1 MPWLPCWYS
10 AMFDLAGK
18 IAIVTGAA
26 RGIGRSISLALASR
40 GALVVPTDAVAL
52 DSEIPS
58 TSESSG
64 RMADLVLMNVTDAA
78 AVAAAFAGVVAEHGR
93 IDILVNNAGITRDQL
108 LMRMKRE
115 EWDRVLEVNL
125 TGAFV
130 CTQAVLRL
138 MMRQRA
144 GRIIGISSVVGQMG
158 NAGQS
163 NYAASK
169 AGLIG
174 FSKSVA
180 REVASRNVTVNVVA
194 PGLIDT
200 AMTRA
205 LPPDVQA
212 EWQAKVPAGRFGTAD
227 DVAAAVCFL
236 ASDEAS
242 YITGQVLAVN
252 GGMYT

>member
-1 MPWLPCWYS
+1 
-10 AMFDLAGK
+10 MFDLTGK
-18 IAIVTGAA
+18 VAVVTGAG
-26 RGIGRSISLALASR
+26 RGIGRSIALALASR
-40 GALVVPTDAVAL
+40 GALVVPTDVVKPETDASALATAGPGRVAGV
-52 DSEIPS
+52 E
-58 TSESSG
+58 
-64 RMADLVLMNVTDAA
+64 VMNVTDAA
-78 AVAAAFAGVVAEHGR
+78 AADAAFGKVLSDHGR

-115 EWDRVLEVNL
+115 DWDRVLEVNL
-125 TGAFV
+125 SGAFV
-130 CTQAVLRL
+130 CTQAVLRP
-138 MMRQRA
+138 MMKQRQ
-144 GRIIGISSVVGQMG
+144 GRIVSISSVVGQMG

-174 FSKSVA
+174 FSKSLA
-180 REVASRNVTVNVVA
+180 REVAARNITVNVVA

-200 AMTRA
+200 DMTRA
-205 LPPDVQA
+205 LAPEVQA
-212 EWQAKVPAGRFGTAD
+212 EWQSKVPLGRFGTPD

>member
-1 MPWLPCWYS
+1 LSVLGP
-10 AMFDLAGK
+10 AGPPEP
-18 IAIVTGAA
+18 GP
-26 RGIGRSISLALASR
+26 GRVAD
-40 GALVVPTDAVAL
+40 VV
-52 DSEIPS
+52 I
-58 TSESSG
+58 
-64 RMADLVLMNVTDAA
+64 MNVTDAA
-78 AVAAAFAGVVAEHGR
+78 AAEAAISQVLAKYGR
-93 IDILVNNAGITRDQL
+93 LDILVNNAGITRDQL

-115 EWDRVLEVNL
+115 DWDRVLEVNL

-130 CTQAVLRL
+130 CTQAVLRP
-138 MMRQRA
+138 MMKQRT
-144 GRIIGISSVVGQMG
+144 GRIISISSVVGQMG
-158 NAGQS
+158 NAGQA

-174 FSKSVA
+174 FSKSLA
-180 REVASRNVTVNVVA
+180 REVAARNITVNVVA

-200 AMTRA
+200 DMTRA
-205 LPPDVQA
+205 LPPEVQA
-212 EWQAKVPAGRFGTAD
+212 EWQSKVPLSRFGTPE

>member
-1 MPWLPCWYS
+1 
-10 AMFDLAGK
+10 MFDLTGK
-18 IAIVTGAA
+18 VAVVTGAG

-40 GALVVPTDAVAL
+40 GALVVPTDVVA
-52 DSEIPS
+52 SAGAAEASAGP
-58 TSESSG
+58 G
-64 RMADLVLMNVTDAA
+64 RVTDVVVMNVTDAA
-78 AVAAAFAGVVAEHGR
+78 AAEAAFGQVIADYGR
-93 IDILVNNAGITRDQL
+93 LDILVNNAGITRDQL

-115 EWDRVLEVNL
+115 DWDRVLEVNL

-130 CTQAVLRL
+130 CTQAVLRPML
-138 MMRQRA
+138 KQRG
-144 GRIIGISSVVGQMG
+144 GRIISISSVVGQMG
-158 NAGQS
+158 NAGQA

-174 FSKSVA
+174 FSKSLA
-180 REVASRNVTVNVVA
+180 REVAARNVTVNVVA

-200 AMTRA
+200 DMTRA
-205 LPPDVQA
+205 LPPEVQA
-212 EWQAKVPAGRFGTAD
+212 EWQAKVPLSRFGTPE

-236 ASDEAS
+236 SSDEAS

>member
-1 MPWLPCWYS
+1 
-10 AMFDLAGK
+10 MFDLTGK
-18 IAIVTGAA
+18 VAVVTGAA
-26 RGIGRSISLALASR
+26 RGIGRAIGIALASR
-40 GALVVPTDAVAL
+40 GALVVPTDVVDPGLGEPGPAGSGPGRVA
-52 DSEIPS
+52 
-58 TSESSG
+58 G
-64 RMADLVLMNVTDAA
+64 VVLMNVTDGAA
-78 AVAAAFAGVVAEHGR
+78 ADAAFSRILSEHGR

-108 LMRMKRE
+108 LMRMKRDD
-115 EWDRVLEVNL
+115 WDRVLEVNL
-125 TGAFV
+125 SGAFV
-130 CTQAVLRL
+130 CTQAVLRP
-138 MMRQRA
+138 MMKQRA
-144 GRIIGISSVVGQMG
+144 GRIISISSVVGQMG

-174 FSKSVA
+174 FSKSLA
-180 REVASRNVTVNVVA
+180 REVAARNITVNVVA

-200 AMTRA
+200 DMTRA

-212 EWQAKVPAGRFGTAD
+212 EWQSKVPLSRFGTPE

-242 YITGQVLAVN
+242 YVTGQVLAVN

>member
-1 MPWLPCWYS
+1 
-10 AMFDLAGK
+10 MFDLTGK
-18 IAIVTGAA
+18 VAVVTGAG
-26 RGIGRSISLALASR
+26 RGIGRSIALALASR
-40 GALVVPTDAVAL
+40 GALVVPTDVVKPGTDA
-52 DSEIPS
+52 
-58 TSESSG
+58 SSPAAAGPG
-64 RMADLVLMNVTDAA
+64 RVTGVEVMNVTDAA
-78 AVAAAFAGVVAEHGR
+78 AADAAFGKVLADHGR

-115 EWDRVLEVNL
+115 DWDRVLEVNL
-125 TGAFV
+125 SGAFV
-130 CTQAVLRL
+130 CTQAVLRP
-138 MMRQRA
+138 MMKQRS
-144 GRIIGISSVVGQMG
+144 GRIVSISSVVGQMG

-174 FSKSVA
+174 FSKSLA
-180 REVASRNVTVNVVA
+180 REVAARNITVNVVA

-200 AMTRA
+200 DMTRA
-205 LPPDVQA
+205 LAPGVQA
-212 EWQAKVPAGRFGTAD
+212 EWQSKVPLGRFGTPE

>member
-1 MPWLPCWYS
+1 
-10 AMFDLAGK
+10 MFDLTGK
-18 IAIVTGAA
+18 IAVVTGAG
-26 RGIGRSISLALASR
+26 RGIGRSISLALAER
-40 GALVVPTDAVAL
+40 GAIVVPTDVVNPGASAADGQAAGPGSVA
-52 DSEIPS
+52 DV
-58 TSESSG
+58 
-64 RMADLVLMNVTDAA
+64 VLMNVTDSAGA
-78 AVAAAFAGVVAEHGR
+78 EAAFGEILSRYGR

-115 EWDRVLEVNL
+115 DWDRVLEVNL

-130 CTQAVLRL
+130 CSQAVLRP
-138 MMRQRA
+138 MMKQRG
-144 GRIIGISSVVGQMG
+144 GRIISISSVVGQMG

-174 FSKSVA
+174 FSKSLA
-180 REVASRNVTVNVVA
+180 REVASRNITVNVVA

-200 AMTRA
+200 DMTRA
-205 LPPDVQA
+205 LPPEVQA
-212 EWQAKVPAGRFGTAD
+212 EWQSKVPLGRFGTPE
-227 DVAAAVCFL
+227 DVAASVCFL
-236 ASDEAS
+236 ASSEAS

>member
-1 MPWLPCWYS
+1 MR
-10 AMFDLAGK
+10 MFDLTGK
-18 IAIVTGAA
+18 VAVVTGAG

-40 GALVVPTDAVAL
+40 GALVVPTDVVAAGGAA
-52 DSEIPS
+52 DAAAGP
-58 TSESSG
+58 G
-64 RMADLVLMNVTDAA
+64 RVTDVVVMNVTDAA
-78 AVAAAFAGVVAEHGR
+78 AAEAAFGQVIADHGR
-93 IDILVNNAGITRDQL
+93 LDILVNNAGITRDQL

-115 EWDRVLEVNL
+115 DWDRVLEVNL

-130 CTQAVLRL
+130 CTQAVLRPML
-138 MMRQRA
+138 KQRG
-144 GRIIGISSVVGQMG
+144 GRVISISSVVGQMG
-158 NAGQS
+158 NAGQA

-174 FSKSVA
+174 FSKSLA
-180 REVASRNVTVNVVA
+180 REVAARNVTVNVVA

-200 AMTRA
+200 DMTRA
-205 LPPDVQA
+205 LPPEVQA
-212 EWQAKVPAGRFGTAD
+212 EWQAKVPLSRFGTPE

-236 ASDEAS
+236 SSDEAS

>member
-1 MPWLPCWYS
+1 
-10 AMFDLAGK
+10 MFDLTGK
-18 IAIVTGAA
+18 VAVVTGAG

-40 GALVVPTDAVAL
+40 GALVVPTDVVAAGGAA
-52 DSEIPS
+52 EAAAGP
-58 TSESSG
+58 G
-64 RMADLVLMNVTDAA
+64 RVTDVVVMNVTDAA
-78 AVAAAFAGVVAEHGR
+78 AAEVAFGQVIAEYGR
-93 IDILVNNAGITRDQL
+93 LDILVNNAGITRDQL

-115 EWDRVLEVNL
+115 DWDRVLEVNL

-130 CTQAVLRL
+130 CTQAVLRPML
-138 MMRQRA
+138 KQRG
-144 GRIIGISSVVGQMG
+144 GRIISISSVVGQMG
-158 NAGQS
+158 NAGQA

-174 FSKSVA
+174 FSKSLA
-180 REVASRNVTVNVVA
+180 REVAARNVTVNVVA

-200 AMTRA
+200 DMTRA
-205 LPPDVQA
+205 LPPEVQA
-212 EWQAKVPAGRFGTAD
+212 EWQAKVPLSRFGTPE

-236 ASDEAS
+236 SSDEAS

>member
-1 MPWLPCWYS
+1 
-10 AMFDLAGK
+10 MFDLTGK
-18 IAIVTGAA
+18 VAVVTGAG

-40 GALVVPTDAVAL
+40 GALVVPTDVVAAGGAA
-52 DSEIPS
+52 DAAAGP
-58 TSESSG
+58 G
-64 RMADLVLMNVTDAA
+64 RVTDVVVMNVTDAA
-78 AVAAAFAGVVAEHGR
+78 AAEAAFGQVIADHGR
-93 IDILVNNAGITRDQL
+93 LDILVNNAGITRDQL

-115 EWDRVLEVNL
+115 DWDRVLEVNL

-130 CTQAVLRL
+130 CTQAVLRPML
-138 MMRQRA
+138 KQRG
-144 GRIIGISSVVGQMG
+144 GRVISISSVVGQMG
-158 NAGQS
+158 NAGQA

-174 FSKSVA
+174 FSKSLA
-180 REVASRNVTVNVVA
+180 REVAARNVTVNVVA

-200 AMTRA
+200 DMTRA
-205 LPPDVQA
+205 LPPEVQA
-212 EWQAKVPAGRFGTAD
+212 EWQAKVPLSRFGTPE

-236 ASDEAS
+236 SSDEAS

>member
-1 MPWLPCWYS
+1 
-10 AMFDLAGK
+10 MFDLTGK
-18 IAIVTGAA
+18 VAVVTGAG
-26 RGIGRSISLALASR
+26 RGIGRSISLALASC
-40 GALVVPTDAVAL
+40 GALVVPADVVTPEPAAAGAPAAGPGRVTDVVA
-52 DSEIPS
+52 
-58 TSESSG
+58 
-64 RMADLVLMNVTDAA
+64 MNVTDAA
-78 AVAAAFAGVVAEHGR
+78 AAEVAFGQVLAEHGR
-93 IDILVNNAGITRDQL
+93 LDILVNNAGITRDQL

-115 EWDRVLEVNL
+115 DWDRVLEVNL

-130 CTQAVLRL
+130 CTQAVLRP
-138 MMRQRA
+138 MMKQRT
-144 GRIIGISSVVGQMG
+144 GRIISISSVVGQMG

-174 FSKSVA
+174 FSKSLA
-180 REVASRNVTVNVVA
+180 REVAARNITVNVVA

-200 AMTRA
+200 DMTRA
-205 LPPDVQA
+205 LPPEVQA
-212 EWQAKVPAGRFGTAD
+212 EWQSKVPLSRFGTPE